1 VSLDDLLLRPSAPL
15 PSPALDD
22 FARAS
27 LAHLDGAGL
36 SSTIDR
42 ATAAGA
48 LAPCVG
54 FAFAGGY
61 REALRALV
69 PALPP
74 GAFAA
79 LCATE
84 EGGGHPRAIRTTFAP
99 EGDRMRL
106 RGAKRWATAAGSA
119 SRLLVVASEGTDA
132 PGRNRLAVIDVPAD
146 HPGVRFLEMPPAPFA
161 PEVPHFEVHLDALV
175 DADARLPGD
184 GYERYL
190 KPFRTVEDIHVTA
203 AILGY
208 LLAEAGRHRFPRE
221 LRADLLAPLAALRGL
236 ASSPSSPATHLAL
249 DALFRGLLGLLP
261 RLDEPW
267 SRADAEGFAR
277 WQRDRPLLAIAG
289 KVRAARTEAAWRAV
303 DEGSPGTGNPSHPA

>member
-1 VSLDDLLLRPSAPL
+1 VNLDDLLLRPPPPL
-15 PSPALDD
+15 PSHSLDA
-22 FARAS
+22 FARGS
-27 LAHLDGAGL
+27 LARLDEAGL
-36 SSTIDR
+36 SSTVDR
-42 ATAAGA
+42 AVAAGV

-61 REALRALV
+61 REALRSLV
-69 PALPP
+69 PAVPP

-84 EGGGHPRAIRTTFAP
+84 EGGGHPRAIRTTLAP

-106 RGAKRWATAAGSA
+106 RGAKRWATAAGGA
-119 SRLLVVASEGTDA
+119 SRLLVVASEGADA
-132 PGRNRLAVIDVPAD
+132 QGRNRLAVVDLPAD
-146 HPGVRFLEMPPAPFA
+146 HPGVQLREMPPAPFA

-190 KPFRTVEDIHVTA
+190 KPFRTVEDVHVTA
-203 AILGY
+203 AILGH

-221 LRADLLAPLAALRGL
+221 LRADLLAPLAALRGMT
-236 ASSPSSPATHLAL
+236 ASPSSPATHLAL
-249 DALFRGLLGLLP
+249 DALFRGLDGLLA
-261 RLDEPW
+261 RLDDPW
-267 SRADAEGFAR
+267 SRADADGFAR

-303 DEGSPGTGNPSHPA
+303 EGAEN